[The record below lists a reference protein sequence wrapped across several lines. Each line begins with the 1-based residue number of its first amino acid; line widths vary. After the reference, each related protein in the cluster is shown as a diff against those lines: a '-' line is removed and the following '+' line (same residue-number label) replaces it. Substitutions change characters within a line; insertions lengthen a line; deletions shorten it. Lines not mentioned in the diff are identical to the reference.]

1 MNDGRKKR
9 NSEAEAEEPQDLNE
23 YSFIKET
30 IKEKPVNKKAIMHRI
45 AATAAG
51 AVLFGVISALV
62 FAGVYPFV
70 SEKMQEN
77 QEPPKVKIDVDEP
90 NETEEEDQQQ
100 SDDAAPEVIQV
111 PRSITLEDYTRIYE
125 EVHQIASQPLKA
137 MVTVTGVTK
146 GEDLLDNSYVSYGQ
160 AAGVII
166 AQNSEQVYVLTGKS
180 ALGKNA
186 EEVQVF
192 FCDSRIA
199 EGKLRKIDDGTDLA
213 VVSVPVKNISKS
225 TLKEIEV
232 AALGNSYSLMQGK
245 PVIAIGSPSGY
256 NEAVAYGNII
266 SVSNKVTVVDAE
278 YNLLVTDILGSQ
290 EGSGVLLDTG
300 GSVIGVITQSFGDPS
315 DNVVKALPV
324 SQLKSLLAS
333 LSNGEDIRYA
343 GIYGQDVTESI
354 AEKAGI
360 PQGIY
365 VDSVATESPAMIAG
379 IQSADV
385 ITEFNGKEVM
395 TMQKFSTELQKC
407 DSEQKVPIKLMR
419 KGSDGYV
426 EMEFEITIGIS

>member
-1 MNDGRKKR
+1 MNDGRKQR
-9 NSEAEAEEPQDLNE
+9 DSGSESEEPRDFNE

-30 IKEKPVNKKAIMHRI
+30 IKEKPVNKKAVMNRI
-45 AATAAG
+45 AAIAAG
-51 AVLFGVISALV
+51 AVLFGVISAVV
-62 FAGVYPFV
+62 FAGVYPKV

-90 NETEEEDQQQ
+90 EENSEDTKEQEPQVT
-100 SDDAAPEVIQV
+100 PEVIEV

-160 AAGVII
+160 SAGVII
-166 AQNSEQVYVLTGKS
+166 AKNSSQVYILTEES
-180 ALGKNA
+180 AFGKNA

-192 FCDSRIA
+192 FCDGKIA
-199 EGKLRKIDDGTDLA
+199 EGSLRKMDRGTGLV

-225 TLKEIEV
+225 TQEEIAV
-232 AALGNSYSLMQGK
+232 ATLGNSYSLMQGK

-266 SVSNKVTVVDAE
+266 SVSNKVSVVDAE

-300 GSVIGVITQSFGDPS
+300 GSVIGIITQSFGDYS
-315 DNVVKALPV
+315 DTMVKALSV

-333 LSNGEDIRYA
+333 LSNGEDIRYT
-343 GIYGQDVTESI
+343 GIYGQDVTESV

-365 VDSVATESPAMIAG
+365 VDSVVTESPAMIAG

-385 ITEFNGKEVM
+385 IIEFNEKEVM

-407 DSEQKVPIKLMR
+407 NPEQKVPIKLMR

-426 EMEFEITIGIS
+426 EMEFEITIGIN

>member
-1 MNDGRKKR
+1 MDDGRKQRDPRSESEDHR
-9 NSEAEAEEPQDLNE
+9 NPKE

-30 IKEKPVNKKAIMHRI
+30 IKEKPVSKKAILHRI

-51 AVLFGVISALV
+51 AVLFGVISAIV
-62 FAGVYPFV
+62 FAGVYPTV
-70 SEKMQEN
+70 SEKMQERK
-77 QEPPKVKIDVDEP
+77 EPPKVKIDVEEP
-90 NETEEEDQQQ
+90 EEEPEESPKQE
-100 SDDAAPEVIQV
+100 AETTPEVIEV
-111 PRSITLEDYTRIYE
+111 PRNITLEDYTRIYE
-125 EVHQIASQPLKA
+125 EVHQIAVQPLKA
-137 MVTVTGVTK
+137 MVTVSGVTK
-146 GEDLLDNSYVSYGQ
+146 GEDLLDNSNVSYGQ
-160 AAGVII
+160 SAGVII
-166 AQNSEQVYVLTGKS
+166 AKNSSQVYILTEKS

-192 FCDSRIA
+192 FCDGKIA
-199 EGKLRKIDDGTDLA
+199 EGKLRKMDEGTGLA
-213 VVSVPVKNISKS
+213 VVSVSMKDISKS
-225 TLKEIEV
+225 TQEQVEV
-232 AALGNSYSLMQGK
+232 ATLGNSYSLMQGK

-266 SVSNKVTVVDAE
+266 SVSNKVSVVDAE

-300 GSVIGVITQSFGDPS
+300 GSVIGVITQSFGDHS
-315 DNVVKALPV
+315 DTMVKALSV
-324 SQLKSLLAS
+324 SQLKSLLAA
-333 LSNGEDIRYA
+333 LSNGEDIRYT

-365 VDSVATESPAMIAG
+365 VDSVVTESPAMIAG

-385 ITEFNGKEVM
+385 ITEFNEKEVM

-407 DSEQKVPIKLMR
+407 DPEQKVPIKLKR
-419 KGSDGYV
+419 RGNDGYV
-426 EMEFEITIGIS
+426 EMEFEITIGVN